1 MINNTTLNIG
11 ISFQAY
17 RPPFCQICKSN
28 IHIRKFDPMLPELS
42 QIKFCYLCTDKN
54 HLCDNMKR
62 RKLILMT
69 AAVLS
74 MLSGCT
80 RPANRQEEFETGK
93 YYCTEAGGRPVF
105 FQIEKN
111 DGEGLTGH
119 FYSVDKGSAIAVR
132 HGFSV
137 RKARRKYIISC
148 EGKEQ
153 KVKPGTWSYKPYT
166 EPEFILADTR
176 LYREQNSEV
185 EVTDDIVF
193 GHVRGYWDS
202 LPGVEAD
209 AIKGFSEGYIKSFKH
224 RDIDLTLDLYQPEN
238 TAGPRPLILFIHGGA
253 FYVGDKKEPAYID
266 FCRYFSSLGYI
277 TASMNYRMGFH
288 VGKGEIERA
297 GYVALQDAHAA
308 MRFLVANAD
317 KYGIDTSELYVAGS
331 SAGSITAL
339 NLAFM
344 REEQRPESSYGGKGF
359 FNRDDLGGIER
370 SGNDIEAEFSIR
382 AVANMWGAISTLD
395 ILKNSRTDIISFHG
409 EADEIVPYGEGYP
422 FSSAGKIIS
431 RSLSEPMFGSSC
443 IDSTARALGL
453 RSEFYSFPGKGHA
466 FNTTG
471 REKQPN
477 DLHRLIREQIMN
489 FFYTEM
495 VPETACILDD
505 RDGDFSVSPD
515 VSTTSWKVEGGFIIS
530 MDGPEIRVLWRSDAD
545 QFKLTASGTY
555 KNGIGYVT
563 SMIPEVK

>member
-1 MINNTTLNIG
+1 
-11 ISFQAY
+11 
-17 RPPFCQICKSN
+17 
-28 IHIRKFDPMLPELS
+28 
-42 QIKFCYLCTDKN
+42 
-54 HLCDNMKR
+54 
-62 RKLILMT
+62 MT

-74 MLSGCT
+74 VLAGCT
-80 RPANRQEEFETGK
+80 IPTTGPEEIETGK
-93 YYCTEAGGRPVF
+93 YYCTEAGGQPIF
-105 FQIEKN
+105 FQIEEN
-111 DGEGLTGH
+111 DGKELTGH
-119 FYSVDKGSAIAVR
+119 FYSADKGSAIAVR
-132 HGFSV
+132 HEFSA

-153 KVKPGTWSYKPYT
+153 KAKAGAWSYKPYA

-176 LYREQNSEV
+176 QYREQNSDV
-185 EVTDDIVF
+185 KVTDDIVF

-224 RDIDLTLDLYQPEN
+224 RDIDLTLDLYQPE
-238 TAGPRPLILFIHGGA
+238 TQTGPRPLILFIHGGA

-266 FCRYFSSLGYI
+266 FCRYFSSLGYV

-288 VGKGEIERA
+288 MGKGEIERA
-297 GYVALQDAHAA
+297 GYAALQDAHAA

-317 KYGIDTSELYVAGS
+317 KYGIDTSEIYVAGS

-344 REEQRPESSYGGKGF
+344 KENQRPESSYGGKGF
-359 FNRDDLGGIER
+359 FNRDDMGGIDH
-370 SGNDIEAEFSIR
+370 SGNDIKAEFVVR
-382 AVANMWGAISTLD
+382 AVANMWGAVSSLD

-422 FSSAGKIIS
+422 FSSAGKVIS
-431 RSLSEPMFGSSC
+431 QSLSEPMFGSSS
-443 IDSTARALGL
+443 IDSTARVLGL
-453 RSEFYSFPGKGHA
+453 RSEFYSFPDKGHA

-471 REKQPN
+471 RDKQPN
-477 DLHRLIREQIMN
+477 DLHFLIREQIKN

-495 VPETACILDD
+495 VPETARILDD
-505 RDGDFSVSPD
+505 GEGDYSVSPA
-515 VSTTSWKVEGGFIIS
+515 VSTASWKVEGGFIIS

-545 QFKLTASGTY
+545 QFKLTVSGTY

-563 SMIPEVK
+563 STVPEVK